1 MHVHDFLAEGRME
14 MFNLNCKLINFLN
27 HLKERAGVD
36 SKGTGLKCWI
46 IFNCSYT
53 NSKSNKILPADCVD
67 LMDSSGKVMNLAA
80 KQHNLA
86 LASSVLVAR
95 HYYILLRVCRDH
107 EAGGQKYVSL
117 QNNNS
122 QSHPELTELLKRL
135 TDKEPDRKT
144 RKRRMPQ
151 TKNIP
156 ANSKSH

>member
-14 MFNLNCKLINFLN
+14 MFNLNCKLINFLH

-46 IFNCSYT
+46 ILNCSYT

-95 HYYILLRVCRDH
+95 HYYVLLRVCRESVWSIHQQDFRGTNTQIIK
-107 EAGGQKYVSL
+107 AFSKPNYVISVW
-117 QNNNS
+117 
-122 QSHPELTELLKRL
+122 
-135 TDKEPDRKT
+135 
-144 RKRRMPQ
+144 
-151 TKNIP
+151 
-156 ANSKSH
+156 SK